1 VINSD
6 LLLLILSE
14 KNQHINKTLSG
25 NIICPLCIL
34 RTKLYKLHDGRR
46 KCKRCGKK
54 FIVKSKK
61 RSRKV
66 KQIAD
71 VIMGFCLDFSAL
83 KTARL
88 YRYRYTDVLGTYQQI
103 RKSLCAES
111 LGMEKL
117 AGIVEADESY
127 FGGTNRK
134 RNKKYRKRYVGRGR
148 GTDKTPVFGIRER
161 KGNVFI
167 DLLPNF
173 SEPQIEGIIERKV
186 QAGSTVMTDEFSSY
200 KGLIYKG
207 YIHRF
212 VEHNKE
218 QYGRG
223 NVHINGMENFWSWA
237 KEQMFKFHGIF
248 RKNLFYYLKEMQ
260 WKFNNR
266 SLTIQ
271 EKALYVAKI
280 FPCGLKFKNSTNQI
294 DLLYGNTGFKTPLEK
309 ISIEKKV

>member
-1 VINSD
+1 MIQSHS
-6 LLLLILSE
+6 LLPIFE
-14 KNQHINKTLSG
+14 NKKRQKISVSFG
-25 NIICPLCIL
+25 HIICPKCKV
-34 RTKLYKLHDGRR
+34 RTKLYKLSDGRR
-46 KCKRCGKK
+46 KCKKCRKK

-61 RSRKV
+61 FSRKV
-66 KQIAD
+66 QQTAD

-88 YRYRYTDVLGTYQQI
+88 WKYRYGEVLGIYQRI
-103 RKSLCAES
+103 RKALCVES
-111 LGMEKL
+111 TGMEKL
-117 AGIVEADESY
+117 AGVVEADESY

-134 RNKKYRKRYVGRGR
+134 RNKKYRKPYVSRGR

-161 KGNVFI
+161 EGNVFI

-186 QAGSTVMTDEFSSY
+186 RAGSTVMTDEFTSY

-218 QYGRG
+218 EYSRG

-237 KEQMFKFHGIF
+237 KENMFKFHGVF
-248 RKNLFYYLKEMQ
+248 RENLFYYLKEME
-260 WKFNNR
+260 WKFNHR
-266 SLTIQ
+266 ALTLQ
-271 EKALYVAKI
+271 EKAMYIVM
-280 FPCGLKFKNSTNQI
+280 
-294 DLLYGNTGFKTPLEK
+294 
-309 ISIEKKV
+309 KVSSER

>member
-1 VINSD
+1 MIQSN
-6 LLLLILSE
+6 LPLLILSQ
-14 KNQHINKTLSG
+14 KNQHTKTTRSG
-25 NIICPLCIL
+25 NIICPSCKV
-34 RTKLYKLHDGRR
+34 RTKLYKISDGRR

-61 RSRKV
+61 FSRKAT
-66 KQIAD
+66 QRAD

-88 YRYRYTDVLGTYQQI
+88 WRYRYAEVLGIYQQI
-103 RKSLCAES
+103 RKVFCVAS

-117 AGIVEADESY
+117 SGTVEADEGY
-127 FGGTNRK
+127 FGGVNRK
-134 RNKKYRKRYVGRGR
+134 RNKRYRKKKVGRGR

-161 KGNVFI
+161 SGNVFI
-167 DLLPNF
+167 DLLPDF
-173 SEPQIEGIIERKV
+173 SEPQIENIIERKV
-186 QAGSTVMTDEFSSY
+186 RAGSTVMTDEFTSY

-218 QYGRG
+218 QYGKG

-237 KEQMFKFHGIF
+237 KEQMVKFHGVF
-248 RKNLFYYLKEMQ
+248 RKNLFYYLKEME

-266 SLTIQ
+266 ALRPE
-271 EKALYVAKI
+271 EKALLIAKI
-280 FPCGLKFKNSTNQI
+280 FPCVAGDWKPQRTS
-294 DLLYGNTGFKTPLEK
+294 
-309 ISIEKKV
+309 KVLDR